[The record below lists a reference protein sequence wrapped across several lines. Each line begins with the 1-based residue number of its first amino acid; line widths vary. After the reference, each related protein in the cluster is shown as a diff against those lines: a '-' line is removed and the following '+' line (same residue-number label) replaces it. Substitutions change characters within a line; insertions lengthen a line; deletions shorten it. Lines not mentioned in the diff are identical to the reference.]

1 MEYISF
7 DEFKKMDL
15 RVAEILQAERVENTN
30 KLLKL
35 VVDIGTEKRTLIA
48 GIAQEYSA
56 DDLIGKKLI
65 VIANLQP
72 ALIRGIESQGM
83 ILAAEVDDKAIIPF
97 FIEDVPAGAKVK

>member
-1 MEYISF
+1 MEHISF

-48 GIAQEYSA
+48 GVAQEYSA